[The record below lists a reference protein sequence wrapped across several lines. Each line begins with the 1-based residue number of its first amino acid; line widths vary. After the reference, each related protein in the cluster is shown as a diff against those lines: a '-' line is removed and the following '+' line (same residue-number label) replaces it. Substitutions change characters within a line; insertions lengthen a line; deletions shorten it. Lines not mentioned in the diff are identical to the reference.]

1 MEEESL
7 SMLTVVVPAVVGVSV
22 VVVTVVLVFWLG
34 AGRQTS
40 YEDAMKARQGHA
52 DRELRKITE
61 REREQKQKREKKRP
75 GGRSGRRQESGK
87 LEGQQGDVEVTPLP
101 PAQKGILKTTTTS
114 KANSVAAKDKAE
126 PSAGV
131 RVDFEVSETPAKPS
145 KTPRTNPPTP
155 HPSAQRGSRPPFST
169 PLARA
174 LEPEVGE
181 EEEEDEEADN
191 AFIPRVLR
199 IEPPQKKSS
208 RSNNNDDQVQLQS
221 KPKAPPT
228 TLTTATAATKSATV
242 VSVGATKS
250 ATTTTG
256 GATSRGQK
264 KTKKSKSTAGPGE
277 LEAMPASRISDV
289 VSASTLSNEEIQH
302 LIDKLL
308 EMQDANAEWKMKG
321 ASKGT
326 ESVKSL
332 KKANEDLQERCQ
344 NAENTVR
351 DHYQKIKKLEVE
363 IAEERSK
370 RQTSERQLQLRI
382 SKQTNEITIFKT
394 KLGGLEEELKLT
406 KQLNTSK
413 LEEEN
418 STLTQRMN
426 ALAQENSSLT
436 SQLASLKQS
445 LQESQEQSARLHS
458 DLRKA
463 KSAAKS
469 PAGGGGGA
477 DGRGQLERVG
487 ELEQRLRQV
496 EEDNASLQAALISV
510 GKEKDQLVEQVQS
523 LVAAS
528 QERDTLSQ
536 QLSSAQ
542 QLLQETQV
550 AMKTMEQ
557 KEAEG
562 EAAAGA
568 EISRL
573 EQQNA
578 QLGSQVDALRRQSE
592 GVVSST
598 VMELRQL
605 QEEKARLEVLAQQS
619 AESAAATAAEVQR
632 LRETNAQLGSQ
643 VEGLQQQSAAE
654 AVTLALQQSAAE
666 AATLALQQPPPGPS
680 QEEVEEM
687 KSQLKEAHEGERQAV
702 VAKMEAEHSSEVSG
716 LKVQYEAE
724 LLSVKEE
731 LSRVRREGEAERSST
746 EQRLASETAMKQ
758 DLQSEL
764 EKLQTSVLTSQQN
777 GPLDDQVDAGHEE
790 ELRAKEDLLGKVAE
804 ERDTLKERLKTAETN
819 LNDLQG
825 KNNSLRDN
833 CWKARDDSAR
843 LEKESEAKLKQVYR
857 DTESRV
863 KMAEARVAEEKE
875 EGERALLE
883 RLFPDVRVAETTSFS
898 PWVDQFEMEAQLCL
912 ENTKKQVCELK
923 QRVAELEED
932 EQIHSQ
938 EAQGFRE
945 TLNKAFG
952 NLEKLQEQVTTETV
966 QHHRLLEEREEML
979 QRERVTNRDLQQQ
992 LSKERETTTNLEA
1005 KIKEVGEGGGGEE
1018 RVREMEGQLEKAA
1031 QSQEDLHGEVDRLT
1045 ASLDT
1050 TTQLKTHAED
1060 SAQQLRSRC
1069 EELQKKL
1076 QDLEP
1081 ADLAKLGQ
1089 SIIQFPTDSTEM

>member
-1 MEEESL
+1 
-7 SMLTVVVPAVVGVSV
+7 
-22 VVVTVVLVFWLG
+22 
-34 AGRQTS
+34 
-40 YEDAMKARQGHA
+40 
-52 DRELRKITE
+52 
-61 REREQKQKREKKRP
+61 
-75 GGRSGRRQESGK
+75 
-87 LEGQQGDVEVTPLP
+87 
-101 PAQKGILKTTTTS
+101 
-114 KANSVAAKDKAE
+114 
-126 PSAGV
+126 
-131 RVDFEVSETPAKPS
+131 
-145 KTPRTNPPTP
+145 
-155 HPSAQRGSRPPFST
+155 
-169 PLARA
+169 
-174 LEPEVGE
+174 
-181 EEEEDEEADN
+181 
-191 AFIPRVLR
+191 
-199 IEPPQKKSS
+199 
-208 RSNNNDDQVQLQS
+208 
-221 KPKAPPT
+221 
-228 TLTTATAATKSATV
+228 
-242 VSVGATKS
+242 
-250 ATTTTG
+250 
-256 GATSRGQK
+256 
-264 KTKKSKSTAGPGE
+264 
-277 LEAMPASRISDV
+277 
-289 VSASTLSNEEIQH
+289 
-302 LIDKLL
+302 
-308 EMQDANAEWKMKG
+308 
-321 ASKGT
+321 
-326 ESVKSL
+326 
-332 KKANEDLQERCQ
+332 
-344 NAENTVR
+344 
-351 DHYQKIKKLEVE
+351 
-363 IAEERSK
+363 
-370 RQTSERQLQLRI
+370 
-382 SKQTNEITIFKT
+382 
-394 KLGGLEEELKLT
+394 
-406 KQLNTSK
+406 
-413 LEEEN
+413 
-418 STLTQRMN
+418 
-426 ALAQENSSLT
+426 
-436 SQLASLKQS
+436 
-445 LQESQEQSARLHS
+445 
-458 DLRKA
+458 
-463 KSAAKS
+463 
-469 PAGGGGGA
+469 
-477 DGRGQLERVG
+477 
-487 ELEQRLRQV
+487 
-496 EEDNASLQAALISV
+496 
-510 GKEKDQLVEQVQS
+510 
-523 LVAAS
+523 
-528 QERDTLSQ
+528 
-536 QLSSAQ
+536 
-542 QLLQETQV
+542 
-550 AMKTMEQ
+550 MKTMEQ

-825 KNNSLRDN
+825 KNNS
-833 CWKARDDSAR
+833 
-843 LEKESEAKLKQVYR
+843 
-857 DTESRV
+857 RV

-1060 SAQQLRSRC
+1060 SAHTA
-1069 EELQKKL
+1069 EEQV
-1076 QDLEP
+1076 
-1081 ADLAKLGQ
+1081 
-1089 SIIQFPTDSTEM
+1089 

>member
-825 KNNSLRDN
+825 KNNS
-833 CWKARDDSAR
+833 
-843 LEKESEAKLKQVYR
+843 
-857 DTESRV
+857 RV

>member
-825 KNNSLRDN
+825 KNNS
-833 CWKARDDSAR
+833 
-843 LEKESEAKLKQVYR
+843 
-857 DTESRV
+857 RV

-1060 SAQQLRSRC
+1060 SAHTA
-1069 EELQKKL
+1069 EEQV
-1076 QDLEP
+1076 
-1081 ADLAKLGQ
+1081 
-1089 SIIQFPTDSTEM
+1089 

>member
-716 LKVQYEAE
+716 
-724 LLSVKEE
+724 
-731 LSRVRREGEAERSST
+731 
-746 EQRLASETAMKQ
+746 
-758 DLQSEL
+758 
-764 EKLQTSVLTSQQN
+764 
-777 GPLDDQVDAGHEE
+777 
-790 ELRAKEDLLGKVAE
+790 
-804 ERDTLKERLKTAETN
+804 
-819 LNDLQG
+819 
-825 KNNSLRDN
+825 
-833 CWKARDDSAR
+833 
-843 LEKESEAKLKQVYR
+843 
-857 DTESRV
+857 
-863 KMAEARVAEEKE
+863 
-875 EGERALLE
+875 
-883 RLFPDVRVAETTSFS
+883 
-898 PWVDQFEMEAQLCL
+898 
-912 ENTKKQVCELK
+912 
-923 QRVAELEED
+923 
-932 EQIHSQ
+932 
-938 EAQGFRE
+938 
-945 TLNKAFG
+945 
-952 NLEKLQEQVTTETV
+952 
-966 QHHRLLEEREEML
+966 
-979 QRERVTNRDLQQQ
+979 
-992 LSKERETTTNLEA
+992 
-1005 KIKEVGEGGGGEE
+1005 
-1018 RVREMEGQLEKAA
+1018 
-1031 QSQEDLHGEVDRLT
+1031 
-1045 ASLDT
+1045 
-1050 TTQLKTHAED
+1050 
-1060 SAQQLRSRC
+1060 
-1069 EELQKKL
+1069 
-1076 QDLEP
+1076 
-1081 ADLAKLGQ
+1081 
-1089 SIIQFPTDSTEM
+1089 

>member
-1060 SAQQLRSRC
+1060 SAHTA
-1069 EELQKKL
+1069 EEQV
-1076 QDLEP
+1076 
-1081 ADLAKLGQ
+1081 
-1089 SIIQFPTDSTEM
+1089 